1 MKVVREIEK
10 TIGCGLVMFGMCAM
24 DSTNLLVPVAIMG
37 AGAGIT
43 YIGLKPRKG
52 LHFVG

>member
-1 MKVVREIEK
+1 MIKEIEK

-24 DSTNLLVPVAIMG
+24 DSRSLALPVAIMLI
-37 AGAGIT
+37 GAGIT
-43 YIGLKPRKG
+43 YIGLKPKRG